1 MSTIHLSVPDVSGL
15 TVCDAAHKY
24 ASAGW
29 YVLPVAAGIKHAGS
43 VLGTGWPEKTSR
55 DALQIDRWF
64 RDPDAGLALHV
75 GRSGALAFDVD
86 APELIPSM
94 LVTALSECPTAFQ
107 STRPEEPG
115 RGHYLFAQPP
125 GGGLGNGKGS
135 LRGSWGEVRGKNGII
150 MVEPTVHEK
159 HPAARYSWL
168 RRGALQ
174 QMPGELLAALRAPA
188 RIGHAAPRIGSP
200 ARAALLSRRWSG
212 PSARQALERVAVATE
227 RNNALFEASCRLGEL
242 VRLGRMS
249 EDAAVMRLAEVGRSR
264 GLTDTEM
271 LGADG
276 KSGTIYSGLRTTSK
290 TLGQRS

>member
-24 ASAGW
+24 ANAGW

-43 VLGTGWPEKTSR
+43 VLGTGWPEKTSQ
-55 DALQIDRWF
+55 DATQIDRWF
-64 RDPDAGLALHV
+64 RNRDLGLALHV

-86 APELIPSM
+86 QPGLLPAM
-94 LVTALSECPTAFQ
+94 LATVLAECRPAFQ

-115 RGHYLFAQPP
+115 RGHYLFAQPAA
-125 GGGLGNGKGS
+125 GDLGNGKGS
-135 LRGSWGEVRGKNGII
+135 LRGSWGDVRGKNGII

-159 HPAARYSWL
+159 HPAARYRWL

-174 QMPGELLAALRAPA
+174 QMPPELLAALRAPA
-188 RIGHAAPRIGSP
+188 RIGPAAPRIGSQAEEAP
-200 ARAALLSRRWSG
+200 PSRRRSG
-212 PSARQALERVAVATE
+212 PFARQALERVAVATE
-227 RNNALFEASCRLGEL
+227 RNNALYEASCRLGEL

-249 EDAAVMRLAEVGRSR
+249 EGAAVMRLAEAGRAR
-264 GLTDTEM
+264 GLTDIEM